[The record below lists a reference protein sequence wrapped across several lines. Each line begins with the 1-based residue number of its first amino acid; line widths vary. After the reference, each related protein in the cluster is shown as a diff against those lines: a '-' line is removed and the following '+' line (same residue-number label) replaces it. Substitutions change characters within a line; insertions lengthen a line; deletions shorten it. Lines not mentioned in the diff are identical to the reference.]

1 MGAHHLVS
9 VRDDQLRQPV
19 VDKDEFL
26 RTLGA
31 AVVLACSGEAEK
43 TISIVPNE
51 PGARCAE
58 AGPRITV
65 QHVAEHDH
73 EAIRLWAW
81 EDGDAV
87 CVADLDD
94 TDLDL
99 LARLVY
105 SIETTRSR
113 EGEPDKPT

>member
-31 AVVLACSGEAEK
+31 AVVLACSGEVEHV
-43 TISIVPNE
+43 ISIVPDE
-51 PGARCAE
+51 SGATGIE

-73 EAIRLWAW
+73 DVIRLWAW

-105 SIETTRSR
+105 SIETSRSK
-113 EGEPDKPT
+113 EGKPDQPT